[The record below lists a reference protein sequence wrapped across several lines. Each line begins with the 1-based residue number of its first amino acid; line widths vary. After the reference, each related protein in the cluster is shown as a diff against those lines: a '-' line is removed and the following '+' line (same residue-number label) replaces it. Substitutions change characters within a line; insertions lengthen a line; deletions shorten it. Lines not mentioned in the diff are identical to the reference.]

1 MSLVDL
7 RAPDY
12 CYNILEITIFSR
24 HSSIPWYVRFSP
36 SQPDVDQ
43 LVSELAPGVL
53 VKRVNVAT
61 YAHLDFTWAMDA
73 NVVVYKDLMAVLAT
87 HGGR

>member
-1 MSLVDL
+1 M
-7 RAPDY
+7 
-12 CYNILEITIFSR
+12 
-24 HSSIPWYVRFSP
+24 
-36 SQPDVDQ
+36 DQ